1 MQRQMA
7 YFFASNATT
16 VVVTDPGTMV
26 PVAQAATQSAPDLQE
41 KSKTK
46 QPGKQPS
53 KPGPTG
59 LTDPGSNPDRLNNNE

>member
-1 MQRQMA
+1 
-7 YFFASNATT
+7 
-16 VVVTDPGTMV
+16 
-26 PVAQAATQSAPDLQE
+26 LKE

-59 LTDPGSNPDRLNNNE
+59 LTDPGSNPDRLNDYE